1 MLRIVRLAGLVGL
14 VWAALAVAGC
24 RRGMEIDGRI
34 KPLQESKF
42 FPNGSTARQP
52 REETV
57 ARGELHEDTFFYKGE
72 VDGRLV
78 VSFPKPVTLAT
89 LKRGRERFDIYCAVC
104 HGRTGEGNGMVVERG
119 FPAPPTYHQ
128 DRLRQAPVGYLFGV
142 ITRGYG
148 VMYSYADRVSAEDRW
163 AIVAYIRALQLSQN
177 STLGDVPSAQR
188 KELVQ
193 P

>member
-1 MLRIVRLAGLVGL
+1 MLTVLRLTALVGFVVAGL
-14 VWAALAVAGC
+14 ALAGC

-42 FPNGSTARQP
+42 FPNGSSARQP
-52 REETV
+52 VEETV
-57 ARGELHEDTFFYKGE
+57 ARGELNEDTFFHQGE

-78 VSFPKPVTLAT
+78 VSFPEPVTLAT

-104 HGRTGEGNGMVVERG
+104 HGRTGEGNGIVVERG

-142 ITRGYG
+142 MTRGYG
-148 VMYSYADRVSAEDRW
+148 VMYPYADRVSPEDRW
-163 AIVAYIRALQLSQN
+163 AIVAYIRALQLSRN
-177 STLGDVPSAQR
+177 AHLGDVPPDKR
-188 KELVQ
+188 KELGQ